1 MAKVVLT
8 MHILH
13 VWDQAGVAYIL
24 AKYQQLQGHE
34 AKVIMIRSNNK
45 YGINE
50 FYKEYI
56 LNVAVEEF
64 VEKCIEK
71 AKSADVIHI
80 HSRID
85 ILLKL
90 RQKFD
95 RSKKIILHY
104 HGTDIRGLKKQ
115 KLPHRSELS
124 DLAIRSIM
132 MYRRIRDKILF
143 RKRMHIKAQRM
154 ADTVIVST
162 PDLLQFVV
170 KGVYLPNPIDT
181 DHFKPNS
188 ISKNEQKEALTIDTE
203 VTDIQWALDYCRKR
217 NINLDIEV
225 YNRVKNPIIYKDMPD
240 LLKKYKIY
248 VDIRY
253 VNKTILQNLSK
264 TALEALACGLRVLD
278 YQLKYHQNLPREH
291 DPINV
296 ISGLSIIYSK

>member
-1 MAKVVLT
+1 

-13 VWDQAGVAYIL
+13 VWDQAGVAYTL

-34 AKVIMIRSNNK
+34 AKVIMIGDHNK
-45 YGINE
+45 YGLIE
-50 FYKEYI
+50 FYKQYI
-56 LNVAVEEF
+56 LNVALEEF
-64 VEKCIEK
+64 TEKCIEK
-71 AKSADVIHI
+71 AKSADIIHI

-90 RQKFD
+90 RKKFG

-115 KLPHRSELS
+115 KLPHRSQLS

-132 MYRRIRDKILF
+132 MYRRIRDKVLF

-162 PDLLQFVV
+162 PDLLQLVA
-170 KGVYLPNPIDT
+170 KGIHLPNPVDT
-181 DHFKPNS
+181 DHFKPDS

-203 VTDIQWALDYCRKR
+203 VTDIQWALDYCKR
-217 NINLDIEV
+217 HNISLNIEV
-225 YNRVKNPIIYKDMPD
+225 YNRIKNPIIYKDMPEF
-240 LLKKYKIY
+240 LRRYKTY

-264 TALEALACGLRVLD
+264 TALEALACGLKVLD
-278 YQLKYHQNLPREH
+278 YQLKYRQGLSREH

-296 ISGLSIIYSK
+296 ISRLSNIYSQ

>member
-1 MAKVVLT
+1 

-13 VWDQAGVAYIL
+13 VWDQAGVAYTL

-34 AKVIMIRSNNK
+34 AKVIMIGNYNK

-50 FYKEYI
+50 YYKQYI
-56 LNVAVEEF
+56 LNTALEEF
-64 VEKCIEK
+64 TEKCIEK
-71 AKSADVIHI
+71 AKSADIIHI

-90 RQKFD
+90 RQKFGN
-95 RSKKIILHY
+95 SKKIILHY

-115 KLPHRSELS
+115 KLPHRSQLS

-132 MYRRIRDKILF
+132 MYRRIRDKVLF

-162 PDLLQFVV
+162 PDLLQLVA
-170 KGVYLPNPIDT
+170 KGIHLPNPVDT
-181 DHFKPNS
+181 DHFKPDL

-203 VTDIQWALDYCRKR
+203 VTDIQWALDYCKR
-217 NINLDIEV
+217 HNISLNIEV
-225 YNRVKNPIIYKDMPD
+225 YNRIKDPIIYKDMPD
-240 LLKKYKIY
+240 FLRRYKTY

-264 TALEALACGLRVLD
+264 TALEALACGLKVLD
-278 YQLKYHQNLPREH
+278 YQLKYRQGLPREH

-296 ISGLSIIYSK
+296 ISSLSTIYSQ

>member
-1 MAKVVLT
+1 

-13 VWDQAGVAYIL
+13 VWDQAGVAYAL
-24 AKYQQLQGHE
+24 AKYQQQLLGHE
-34 AKVIMIRSNNK
+34 AKVIMIGNYNK

-50 FYKEYI
+50 YYKQYI
-56 LNVAVEEF
+56 LNAALEEF
-64 VEKCIEK
+64 TEKCIEK
-71 AKSADVIHI
+71 AKSADIIHI

-90 RQKFD
+90 RQKFGN
-95 RSKKIILHY
+95 SKKIILHY

-115 KLPHRSELS
+115 KLPHRSQLS

-132 MYRRIRDKILF
+132 MYRRIRDKVLF

-162 PDLLQFVV
+162 PDLLQLVA
-170 KGVYLPNPIDT
+170 KGIHLPNPVDT
-181 DHFKPNS
+181 DHFKPDL

-203 VTDIQWALDYCRKR
+203 VTDIQWALDYCKR
-217 NINLDIEV
+217 HNISLKIEV
-225 YNRVKNPIIYKDMPD
+225 YNRIKDPIVYKDMPD
-240 LLKKYKIY
+240 FLRRYKTY

-264 TALEALACGLRVLD
+264 TALEALACGLKVLD
-278 YQLKYHQNLPREH
+278 YQLKYRQGLPREH

-296 ISGLSIIYSK
+296 ISRLSTIYSQ